1 VLSVKFPN
9 IVNKKFK
16 ILLLGSHC
24 DDIEIGC
31 GGTLLKLV
39 DLIKNLDICW
49 VVFSSGTMRKKEAL
63 SSARAILKKVK
74 SRNIVINNFKNG
86 FFPYIGND
94 IKEYFEQ
101 LKIEFCP
108 DLIFTHYRD
117 DLHQDHRVVSDLTW
131 NTFRDHLI
139 YEYEIPKYDGDIG
152 TPNLYVNLDES
163 LCRKKVNY
171 LMKYFKTQRE
181 KRWFTDDLFFSMM
194 RVRGMESNSPTK
206 YAEGFYV
213 RKIVI

>member
-1 VLSVKFPN
+1 MLSVKFPN
-9 IVNKKFK
+9 IINKKFK

-39 DLIKNLDICW
+39 DLIKNLDIYW

-63 SSARAILKKVK
+63 SSARAFLKKVK

-152 TPNLYVNLDES
+152 TPNLYVHIDES

-171 LMKYFKTQRE
+171 LMKYFNTQRD